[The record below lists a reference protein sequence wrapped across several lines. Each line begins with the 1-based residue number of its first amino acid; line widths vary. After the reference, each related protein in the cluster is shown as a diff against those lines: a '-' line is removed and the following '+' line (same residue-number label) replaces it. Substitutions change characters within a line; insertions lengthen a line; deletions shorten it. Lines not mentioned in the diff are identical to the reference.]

1 LSDADLDGDGKPDC
15 VDLCPNDSL
24 KSVPGICG
32 CGKPDIDS
40 DGDGKLDCLEACPN
54 DPNKTAPG
62 ICGCG
67 VPDVDSDTDGVM
79 DCVDN
84 CPNFYNPEQTDSDG
98 DGVGDACQSQA
109 GPTGRTTPTTTPP
122 AYSLCGPGVAQ
133 TLAACSIGLLLMR
146 LASRRAV
153 TGRQRRQARR

>member
-1 LSDADLDGDGKPDC
+1 
-15 VDLCPNDSL
+15 
-24 KSVPGICG
+24 VPGICG

-54 DPNKTAPG
+54 DANKTEPG

-67 VPDVDSDTDGVM
+67 VPDIDSDTDGVM

-109 GPTGRTTPTTTPP
+109 GPTERTTPTTPVFN
-122 AYSLCGPGVAQ
+122 LCGPGVAQ
-133 TLAACSIGLLLMR
+133 TLAACSLGLLLMH
-146 LASRRAV
+146 LATRRR
-153 TGRQRRQARR
+153 TT